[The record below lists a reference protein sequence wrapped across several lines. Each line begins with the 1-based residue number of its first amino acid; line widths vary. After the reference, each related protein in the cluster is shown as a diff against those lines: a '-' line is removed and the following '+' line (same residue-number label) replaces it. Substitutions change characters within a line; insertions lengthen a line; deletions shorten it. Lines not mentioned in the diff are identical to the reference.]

1 MSKLAA
7 PGTDAAGSA
16 RLSLSSNGLATKSEA
31 SVSARRR
38 LIDMERVSFH
48 NRDRSG
54 AWSVR
59 EDELEPN
66 GVELAQPLATL

>member
-7 PGTDAAGSA
+7 PGTGNDSA
-16 RLSLSSNGLATKSEA
+16 RLSLPSNGLVTKNEA

-38 LIDMERVSFH
+38 LIGMVHGSLRD
-48 NRDRSG
+48 RDRSR

-66 GVELAQPLATL
+66 GVEPARPLATL